1 MSVSNELISSSSEA
15 AAAASALV
23 MFIDIGDALASA
35 FATLLLVHCPA
46 NLDFLSFPVFDPKK
60 KSNYFAERF

>member
-15 AAAASALV
+15 AAAALV
-23 MFIDIGDALASA
+23 MFIDIGDTLAAA

-46 NLDFLSFPVFDPKK
+46 NFDFSVV
-60 KSNYFAERF
+60 SSI